1 MHRDDAIKN
10 FLGIHQEELSASVSK
25 LTLLALGFLILTGCV
40 VNEVRPQPK
49 LQAVQATQM
58 IAQAEL
64 LDVAVVDFDPG
75 VPKALLDDEQEL
87 EKRRIYP
94 EVRRAE
100 SRLLAVRLKETLENS
115 PSVVKTLMWDG
126 TNESGSDV
134 SKGIYLYRLNLH
146 YPKDGKTISAVEKLV
161 ITH

>member
-1 MHRDDAIKN
+1 MSDGNHT
-10 FLGIHQEELSASVSK
+10 LELKVWDTHNNS
-25 LTLLALGFLILTGCV
+25 
-40 VNEVRPQPK
+40 
-49 LQAVQATQM
+49 ATQT
-58 IAQAEL
+58 ISFYVGDKINLANYPNPFQQETNFIIDHGRAGETLEIEL
-64 LDVAVVDFDPG
+64 VIYSTIGQVV
-75 VPKALLDDEQEL
+75 
-87 EKRRIYP
+87 RTI
-94 EVRRAE
+94 
-100 SRLLAVRLKETLENS
+100 KETLENS